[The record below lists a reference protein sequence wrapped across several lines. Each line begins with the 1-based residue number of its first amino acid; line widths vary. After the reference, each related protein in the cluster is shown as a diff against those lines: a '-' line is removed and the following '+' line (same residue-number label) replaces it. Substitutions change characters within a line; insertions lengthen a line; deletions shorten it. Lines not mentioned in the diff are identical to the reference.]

1 MQALADTVG
10 KPLSVVQDRVAQLQ
24 EVNPMLGFRGCRLSV
39 VYPEITEMQARAV
52 ASAAAANK
60 KVLGLGAGR
69 VQWWDGLDWR
79 GGVCCLRRRTRCSRP
94 DWLGGSVRAR
104 AGGAGVLNVCLPPWC
119 DH

>member
-1 MQALADTVG
+1 MAPLQIMYLKPCSNSNPDPEPARMQALADTVG

-60 KVLGLGAGR
+60 KVF
-69 VQWWDGLDWR
+69 
-79 GGVCCLRRRTRCSRP
+79 GGV
-94 DWLGGSVRAR
+94 
-104 AGGAGVLNVCLPPWC
+104 VC
-119 DH
+119 HG

>member
-1 MQALADTVG
+1 MHPRTLTRAAKALADTVG

-60 KVLGLGAGR
+60 KVRTRALGL
-69 VQWWDGLDWR
+69 
-79 GGVCCLRRRTRCSRP
+79 
-94 DWLGGSVRAR
+94 
-104 AGGAGVLNVCLPPWC
+104 
-119 DH
+119 